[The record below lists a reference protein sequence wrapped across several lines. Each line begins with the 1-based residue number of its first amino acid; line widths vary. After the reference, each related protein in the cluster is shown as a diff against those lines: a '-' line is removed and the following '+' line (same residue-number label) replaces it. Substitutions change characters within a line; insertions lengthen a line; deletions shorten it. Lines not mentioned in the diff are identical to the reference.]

1 MNSIFSIFSTNTEF
15 LVFIT
20 LFFTLSLSISIIIVL
35 FLTKIKTLN
44 SILAQAKEIDSA
56 KIKKIQELERALEEQ
71 KRISRELDI
80 ELRFMPRNKKRLSDA
95 IDYIRDLKEE
105 LQHRSKEHR
114 AVVNKL
120 RVDFEQLKI
129 HYDLLQKSYNRLQER
144 YNDLKRR
151 NEELIEDNNTLH
163 VKLRD
168 INLANYVKNRKIN
181 N

>member
-20 LFFTLSLSISIIIVL
+20 LFFTLTLSISIIVVI

-56 KIKKIQELERALEEQ
+56 KIKKIEMLERELEEQ

-80 ELRFMPRNKKRLSDA
+80 ELRFMPRNKKRLNDA
-95 IDYIRDLKEE
+95 IDYIRDLKDK
-105 LQHRSKEHR
+105 LQKKSVEHSNIL
-114 AVVNKL
+114 NKL

-129 HYDLLQKSYNRLQER
+129 HYDLLQKSYNRLQDR
-144 YNDLKRR
+144 YNDLKRK

-168 INLANYVKNRKIN
+168 INLAKYVKNRRVN
-181 N
+181 

>member
-1 MNSIFSIFSTNTEF
+1 
-15 LVFIT
+15 
-20 LFFTLSLSISIIIVL
+20 
-35 FLTKIKTLN
+35 
-44 SILAQAKEIDSA
+44 
-56 KIKKIQELERALEEQ
+56 
-71 KRISRELDI
+71 
-80 ELRFMPRNKKRLSDA
+80 MPRNKKRLNDA
-95 IDYIRDLKEE
+95 IDYIRDLKEQ
-105 LQHRSKEHR
+105 LHNKSKEHR
-114 AVVNKL
+114 SIVNKL